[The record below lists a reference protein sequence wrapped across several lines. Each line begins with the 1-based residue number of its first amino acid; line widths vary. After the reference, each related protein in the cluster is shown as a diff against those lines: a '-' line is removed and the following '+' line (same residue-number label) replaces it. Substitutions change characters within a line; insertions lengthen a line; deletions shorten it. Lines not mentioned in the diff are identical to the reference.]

1 MVIPPGAW
9 AVGRSVEEV
18 RSRGAAVAFTGIRRH
33 GILGTAPE
41 GATRL
46 REGDI
51 VLIHGRPAALEHA
64 EGVLLAG

>member
-1 MVIPPGAW
+1 MSCPPGAW
-9 AVGRSVEEV
+9 AVGRSVDEV
-18 RSRGAAVAFTGIRRH
+18 RARGAAVAFTGIRRH
-33 GILGTAPE
+33 GILGKAPE

-51 VLIHGRPAALEHA
+51 VLIQGRPKALEHA